1 MSLVSKYHVGLDH
14 ETKDNWATIQTLL
27 HPTKPAHVQPDTRMF
42 PEGMRKGLEVENLVW
57 MMFDDDK
64 TLAMASSILSWS
76 SAPLLSSKGEVVPS
90 TKPITPCSV
99 SFPSRGGFGKSTAK
113 PSRLALVRAEA
124 AGDHKDTSVD
134 VHVNQ
139 QGNNQGTAVER
150 RPRKLVVDVSPFG
163 LLDPLSPMRTM
174 RQMLDTMDRLFDD
187 ALTIPSSRNR
197 TGGDVRVP
205 WEIKDE
211 EHEIKMRFDM
221 PGLSKEDVKVS
232 VEDDVLVIKGE
243 HKKEETGD
251 DSWSS
256 SSVSS
261 YDTRLRLP
269 DNCGKD
275 KIKAELKNGV
285 LFINIPKTKVEPKVI
300 DVQIQ

>member
-1 MSLVSKYHVGLDH
+1 
-14 ETKDNWATIQTLL
+14 
-27 HPTKPAHVQPDTRMF
+27 
-42 PEGMRKGLEVENLVW
+42 
-57 MMFDDDK
+57 
-64 TLAMASSILSWS
+64 MASSTLSWS

-90 TKPITPCSV
+90 TKPTPCSV
-99 SFPSRGGFGKSTAK
+99 SFPSRGGFGKSISK

-124 AGDHKDTSVD
+124 AGDQKDTSVA

-139 QGNNQGTAVER
+139 QGNNQGAAVER
-150 RPRKLVVDVSPFG
+150 RPRKLAVDVSPFG
-163 LLDPLSPMRTM
+163 LLDPWSPMRTM

-197 TGGDVRVP
+197 GGGVVRAP

-232 VEDDVLVIKGE
+232 VEDDVLVIKAE